1 MTTLHLGVIDA
12 PYTHDD
18 PKRPGRKAKA
28 APNETTADVAEILEA
43 KYEVMGT
50 FWRLHG
56 QEVADEMTKSL
67 QGALENL
74 ALGAPPTLDPT
85 GSAMQFAMQKFRD
98 FLTNKEMDGVVGGV
112 PTKASLDG
120 TSHRF
125 KNKKG
130 APGRPSFVDTGLFE
144 ASFQAWLERT

>member
-1 MTTLHLGVIDA
+1 MSSLHLGVLDV
-12 PYTHDD
+12 PYGHDD
-18 PKRPGRKAKA
+18 PKRPRRRAKA
-28 APNETTADVAEILEA
+28 TENETTGDIAQILED

-67 QGALENL
+67 QGALENI

-98 FLTNKEMDGVVGGV
+98 FLTNKEMDGAVPGV

-144 ASFQAWLERT
+144 ASFKAWFEPS